1 LPVRNA
7 VVQADVGL
15 HARPAALFVRA
26 VLETGLPVTI
36 SRDGRPAVDARSL
49 LEVMTED
56 FQYGCEVQLAVAPGG
71 IPERCSAR
79 DVEAALDG
87 LRAVLESTRPR

>member
-1 LPVRNA
+1 MPVRNA
-7 VVQADVGL
+7 VVQATIGL

-26 VLETGLPVTI
+26 VHETGLPVTI
-36 SRDGRPAVDARSL
+36 SKDGRPGVDARSL

-56 FQYGCEVQLAVAPGG
+56 FQYGCEVELAVAPDAV
-71 IPERCSAR
+71 PYRCSAE

-87 LRAVLESTRPR
+87 LRALLESAGPR